1 MASRAQWTRT
11 VAQWKKSGLTA
22 EVFAE
27 QQGLNVRSLQR
38 WSSTLQRA
46 SARVDQT
53 AFARVIP
60 IDSRA
65 NQPTE
70 PASVEVVLASGRV
83 VRVGKGFDPG
93 LLREVVTALEAS

>member
-22 EVFAE
+22 AVFAE

-38 WSSTLQRA
+38 WSSALQRA
-46 SARVDQT
+46 SASVDQT

-60 IDSRA
+60 IDSGAKRA
-65 NQPTE
+65 TE
-70 PASVEVVLASGRV
+70 PATIEVVLASGRV
-83 VRVGKGFDPG
+83 VRVGQGFDPG

>member
-1 MASRAQWTRT
+1 MANRAQWTRT

-46 SARVDQT
+46 SASVDRT

-60 IDSRA
+60 IDSGAKR
-65 NQPTE
+65 PTE
-70 PASVEVVLASGRV
+70 PAPVEVVLASGRV

>member
-1 MASRAQWTRT
+1 MASRAQWART

-38 WSSTLQRA
+38 WSSALQRA
-46 SARVDQT
+46 SASADQT
-53 AFARVIP
+53 GFTRVIP
-60 IDSRA
+60 IDSGANRA
-65 NQPTE
+65 TE
-70 PASVEVVLASGRV
+70 PATVEVVLASGRV